1 MPSFVLPSPA
11 PSPTFF
17 AYAVIAGDTL
27 EGIARRYGTT
37 GRSIAYWNRATYPSL
52 NPDAPAYRPDQ
63 IQVGWVLVLIPGET
77 VDASELPTAPPSSR
91 PSPTPAASR
100 SPSASPSSGGTATG
114 ASVLLSH
121 GPRNSGQIA
130 LTFDM
135 GGRLDPAV
143 QIMNWLIAHDV
154 KATIF
159 PTAQMG
165 TTAIG
170 RQVLALV
177 RSHPELFALG
187 NHTYDHPDL
196 TKLTSSQVT
205 SQLTRAEATIAP
217 LAGRT
222 TKPWFRPPFGAQNL
236 AVRNAAGAAGWRY
249 TVLWDVDTIDGR
261 EIVAAQVVLATGGL
275 GPTTDDIVAKVTS
288 RSQSGSIVLMH
299 LGGYN
304 TLGALPG
311 ILDAVSQLGL
321 EPVTLDAWFPR

>member
-249 TVLWDVDTIDGR
+249 TVLWDVDTIDWEPTSQG
-261 EIVAAQVVLATGGL
+261 